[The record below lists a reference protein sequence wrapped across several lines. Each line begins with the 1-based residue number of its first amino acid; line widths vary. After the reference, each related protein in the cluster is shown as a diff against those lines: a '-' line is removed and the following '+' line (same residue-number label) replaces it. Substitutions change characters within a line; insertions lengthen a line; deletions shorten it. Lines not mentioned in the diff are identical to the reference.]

1 MSLTGNSSLRLGDTL
16 HSLQDVARDEAF
28 PNLADTLYDRLWKRI
43 VNLEFA
49 PGTRLS
55 DDTLARELGVSRT
68 PIREALYR
76 LSQVG
81 LVQVNARRGFFVA
94 TLDRGDVIELF
105 DLRIAL
111 EVFVSRTAIAKIT
124 SADLAPLRERQITAM
139 ERAMS
144 VEPADVEE
152 FVRSD
157 LLLHDLLASRAG
169 NARIRQAITDVKGQ
183 LGFVQIR
190 LAQIPEHKLRAI
202 EEHTLIIDALASGD
216 GAAVANA
223 MEQHLLGVKSR
234 VLTDLYADSEGGM
247 PPA

>member
-1 MSLTGNSSLRLGDTL
+1 MALINNASLRLGDTL
-16 HSLQDVARDEAF
+16 HSLQETERAETF
-28 PNLADTLYDRLWKRI
+28 PNLADTLYNRLWKRI

-49 PGTRLS
+49 PGARLS
-55 DDTLARELGVSRT
+55 DETLAKELGVSRT

-94 TLDRGDVIELF
+94 TLARADVIELF

-111 EVFVSRTAIAKIT
+111 EVFVAKAAT
-124 SADLAPLRERQITAM
+124 ERLGSADLAPLRERQVTAV

-144 VEPADVEE
+144 IEPADVEE

-157 LLLHDLLASRAG
+157 LLLHDLLAAKAG
-169 NARIRQAITDVKGQ
+169 NNRVRQAITDVKGQ
-183 LGFVQIR
+183 LSLVQIR

-202 EEHTLIIDALASGD
+202 EEHTVIIDALESGN
-216 GAAVANA
+216 GGAVADA
-223 MEQHLLGVKSR
+223 MESHLAGVKSR
-234 VLTDLYADSEGGM
+234 VLTDLYADESGGT
-247 PPA
+247 PLA